1 MANPNAHAIALAAAN
16 EALRGELADARAEID
31 RLRAAI
37 DEARSQ
43 GYLHA
48 RVQVHIADGGTDLVV
63 LVTAPTAIEATLA
76 REITD
81 ILVETVT
88 RVEP

>member
-16 EALRGELADARAEID
+16 EALRGELAD
-31 RLRAAI
+31 
-37 DEARSQ
+37 
-43 GYLHA
+43 
-48 RVQVHIADGGTDLVV
+48 GGTDLVV
-63 LVTAPTAIEATLA
+63 LVTAPTAIETTLA